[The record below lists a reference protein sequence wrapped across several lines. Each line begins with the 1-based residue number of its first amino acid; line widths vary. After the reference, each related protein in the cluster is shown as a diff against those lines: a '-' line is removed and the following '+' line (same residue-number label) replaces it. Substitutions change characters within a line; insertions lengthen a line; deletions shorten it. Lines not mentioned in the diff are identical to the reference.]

1 MKRLALLL
9 PLLALA
15 AAPARAEDTA
25 TNAATALPAAAE
37 AATPLPE
44 GGGENADSQDFETP
58 EVFVRLES
66 VDAAVEALAAAAGTR
81 AGVDAFLDKIG
92 LRFLRRDLPIRAGL
106 WNVSL
111 ENPRKTDY
119 VVLLPFGDDDD
130 PPLVFA
136 SRPERKKAADAV
148 RAAPRT
154 KPDACLSVWV
164 PSTRRAAR
172 AVRAEGVDMGN
183 RLFSLSLAEPGTVG
197 KKSPSGGQLF
207 GGTELFPYET
217 KRDWRVRA
225 SLALTEEDGFRFA
238 MERAPAGGPEE
249 GGGAAAAA
257 IDAAGIPDEALGSVP
272 GGSLAWRLR
281 APDPSA
287 PDGPDL
293 WLKLVLEDV
302 PLNRRRAPAYE
313 AFADALAAFGGGGRG
328 AVRAAVE
335 PAAGGRFR
343 LVWREEGADAEALRA
358 LGRAFAALCESE
370 RELTGTNALAAFRP
384 EVVETAPDGLS
395 GTVRRAGRRF
405 ARIFGEE
412 APFRVEPSGGGFDA
426 TLGGEAAGFA
436 PGWFQPVR
444 LDEARRWFP
453 GFRPSSLWGV
463 RPEALRS
470 KLAPQISTKPS
481 DDALLSAS
489 GRWGD
494 EWVWTVTAPAGQ
506 VRALRGLAEMLE
518 RAESK
523 SHAESAESAE
533 DESHAESAEN
543 AEPEPHAEG
552 AEGAEFAE
560 LLARAEAGDSDA
572 MVDVGNRY
580 GFGPGAERDA
590 QKALEWYRKAAEAGN
605 PRGEGAIGQSYALG
619 LGVEI
624 DAVKAFEW
632 FRKSAEH
639 GNGQSMHDLGNL
651 YDRGEGVEK
660 DYTKAMEWYRKAIE
674 TGNRKAA
681 PFAEF
686 QIGEMYRCGHGV
698 ETNAVEAVEWYRKA
712 AEAGHPIAMVM
723 LWKWYYFGIGV
734 EEDKAVAEEWK
745 RKAYAVPDDDPVFGK
760 AARYVKKRI
769 WEEYT
774 EWLRKTAEDGDA
786 EAQLEYGN
794 FLASGVEKVGIEADP
809 AEGVR
814 WIRRAAEQGHAKAQ
828 NTLGWFYWHGEGVA
842 TNMEEALHWIRRSAE
857 SGRPQAQLRLGYL
870 LVEGVGAAPDRR
882 EGALWLRRAAA
893 QGEDEAGRRLAEL
906 WWRDPAAFLQSRVD
920 YEMEKERAG
929 ALPGDEEENGA
940 GGGDAAPADRSAAAI
955 DAAIRARAAAAP
967 GDLATRILA
976 EMLAPHAFGPD
987 RDRPDAPRIR
997 ATLRLLAEKTA
1008 DGSLAKMPA
1017 AAGWGMFYDLTM
1029 RDGADDP
1036 ALRWASALGQKRWGW
1051 DAQALE
1057 QLAALEE
1064 RVAGP
1069 DATPFQRMLAAQAR
1083 AALDP
1088 ADGRA
1093 AAFRAAADAWR
1104 ATLDPAVPAAAVDG
1118 FLASLGLREGG
1129 AADARELFA
1138 PPPGTQVEAEMNYYG
1153 VPRDWRESEWG
1164 RRRFA
1169 DFVERADAGDAY
1181 AQGWLARL
1189 YWDGDY
1195 GVERDLGEAARR
1207 LRLAAEAGDD
1217 WARISLAY
1225 ALRDGTFGERDA
1237 EQARAWL
1244 RRSAE
1249 QGWIHAQYKLGA
1261 SLWNGAFGETN
1272 LVEAAEWLRRAA
1284 GAEKVEDQFEEERTL
1299 ARYWLGEL
1307 LSRPSFPGHDPA
1319 EAARWLRLAAAAG
1332 HAEAAKALEAL
1343 EKAHA
1348 EEESHAESAENE
1360 EPKTHAESAEGAES
1374 GGTAPHGALPPAAA
1388 AATPL
1393 SEGGEPNGA
1402 EGSNSREAR
1411 TSFAAEPHPSFPPEA
1426 DPSFAAK
1433 PHPSFGGAA
1442 AAPPPLHAAFVSA
1455 VYLPLLEREVLAP
1468 LEGRDAEAPWRRDA
1482 LAAVR
1487 DWLAR
1492 VARCEPRCDPAFLAR
1507 ARSAAGRGCRW
1518 PAVRYLAAVAA
1529 WESGRGGEEHR
1540 DAARR
1545 AMEEAV
1551 RAAARDPSA
1560 TELSAFLVLR
1570 DFCSRAATGERAW
1583 TQALAARYAALAAAR
1598 PWTGEEARA
1607 LWWLGRGAFAE
1618 GAAADAVAAL
1628 VWGAGGDGRGGASTN
1643 AWLREMSAGAAELRR
1658 AWAARG
1664 EGAEAAL
1671 ADDARAGWERH
1682 RARASER
1689 FAAAAALEPA
1699 FPEAPLCLVACWLGR
1714 PAEARRWLDE
1724 AVRREFD
1731 CPGARSAY
1739 LWGLRPRWGGSTA
1752 AMIDFGDECL
1762 AALDGRPGA
1771 DPRAALAWAEA
1782 RFGAA
1787 SELGDGWEEAFRGAG
1802 TVEAADRLGAA
1813 LAAAPG
1819 AGVPERRDALWL
1831 PVCPLYANN
1840 RIDRLARACD
1850 AFGAALGNACPLAVD
1865 FDESHPMHR
1874 YKFGLLFGLSGYHGE
1889 TTSAALLR
1897 WREAGDP
1904 AGAAALLEP
1913 LVGKTRYGSGLDDWE
1928 QSWICGA
1935 LAELGAE
1942 LAPAGGGPYTLL
1954 PRSGRSGRSKF
1965 WESWNESVRAA
1976 DGAWTAPGPGAGE
1989 MRSVA
1994 PVLPADFALAL
2005 AVRPLDDGA
2014 ACRLYALP
2022 DVGEWD
2028 TAARP
2033 ALLLERDETGW
2044 ILGWATLRHVDDAET
2059 FGGDELADRFG
2070 PRTALVEDADG
2081 LVRFE
2086 LLVRGGD
2093 ATVRTPSGE
2102 LPALALPGRFLRV
2115 PHRLGF
2121 AGLGFR
2127 LVEATARAP

>member
-15 AAPARAEDTA
+15 AAPARAEDPA
-25 TNAATALPAAAE
+25 TNAATALPSAAERAAA
-37 AATPLPE
+37 ALPA
-44 GGGENADSQDFETP
+44 GGGENADPQDFGTP

-81 AGVDAFLDKIG
+81 AEAARRVDAFLDKVG

-164 PSTRRAAR
+164 PSTRCVAR
-172 AVRAEGVDMGN
+172 AFRAEGVDMGN
-183 RLFSLSLAEPGTVG
+183 RLFSFSLAEPGTVG

-217 KRDWRVRA
+217 KRDWWVRA

-238 MERAPAGGPEE
+238 MERAPAGGSEE
-249 GGGAAAAA
+249 DGGAAAADA
-257 IDAAGIPDEALGSVP
+257 AAAGIPDEALGSVP

-287 PDGPDL
+287 PDCPDL
-293 WLKLVLEDV
+293 WLKLVIEDV

-343 LVWREEGADAEALRA
+343 LAWREEGADAEALRA

-463 RPEALRS
+463 RPEALRAR
-470 KLAPQISTKPS
+470 LAPQISTRPS

-494 EWVWTVTAPAGQ
+494 EWIWTVTAPAGQ

-518 RAESK
+518 RAEGAESK
-523 SHAESAESAE
+523 SHAEFAESAE

-543 AEPEPHAEG
+543 AEPEPNAEG

-560 LLARAEAGDSDA
+560 LLARAEAGDPEA
-572 MVDVGNRY
+572 MFFLGNAY
-580 GFGPGAERDA
+580 GKGEGVETDYG
-590 QKALEWYRKAAEAGN
+590 KALEWYRKAADSGDERA
-605 PRGEGAIGQSYALG
+605 
-619 LGVEI
+619 
-624 DAVKAFEW
+624 
-632 FRKSAEH
+632 
-639 GNGQSMHDLGNL
+639 
-651 YDRGEGVEK
+651 
-660 DYTKAMEWYRKAIE
+660 T
-674 TGNRKAA
+674 
-681 PFAEF
+681 PFAQF
-686 QIGEMYRCGHGV
+686 MVGEMHRCGCGV
-698 ETNAVEAVEWYRKA
+698 ETNDVESVAWYRKA
-712 AEAGHPIAMVM
+712 AEAGHPIAMMM
-723 LWKWYYFGIGV
+723 LWKCYYYGVCV

-769 WEEYT
+769 WEEYA

-929 ALPGDEEENGA
+929 ALPGDEEED
-940 GGGDAAPADRSAAAI
+940 GGGDDAAAPADRSAAAI

-1195 GVERDLGEAARR
+1195 GVERDLGEAERR

-1244 RRSAE
+1244 RRAAE

-1343 EKAHA
+1343 EKV
-1348 EEESHAESAENE
+1348 S
-1360 EPKTHAESAEGAES
+1360 
-1374 GGTAPHGALPPAAA
+1374 
-1388 AATPL
+1388 
-1393 SEGGEPNGA
+1393 
-1402 EGSNSREAR
+1402 
-1411 TSFAAEPHPSFPPEA
+1411 SFAAEPHPSFPPEA
-1426 DPSFAAK
+1426 DPSSAAK

-1529 WESGRGGEEHR
+1529 WESGRGGGEHR

-1682 RARASER
+1682 RARAAER

-1752 AMIDFGDECL
+1752 AMIAFGDECL

-1840 RIDRLARACD
+1840 RLDRLAQACD

-1913 LVGKTRYGSGLDDWE
+1913 LVGKTRYGTGLDDWE